1 MSVSR
6 PSAPVPL
13 RPLIAASW
21 ARSARSGVRP
31 DRLDP
36 AAADDVAVGGRLSTL
51 ATPVLDRLGRHLDET
66 RATLVLTDARA
77 RVLDRRAG
85 MTGLADVLDEVGLVP
100 GHSYAEDAVGTNGMG
115 TAAEERRPVTVVG
128 EEHYAES
135 LRGLTCVGVPVVH
148 PVTGRLEGIVDL
160 TCFNDDAG
168 RWMTPLA
175 MEVAHAVEMQLAGS
189 ATRTEQALL
198 AAFVARSRRTS
209 TPIVAVTADI
219 VLTNPAAARLL
230 APQDHQ
236 QLWEVVSGLGTT
248 ELAAEVALADGS
260 SVQARFEPV
269 EVGRLTAG
277 AVIALD
283 RIGNEAPVPHRRRR
297 STARVEPAAAGGPA
311 FHGGTMHGDAMERGP
326 VDQPSAVGT
335 VGAVGA
341 SPAWRRAARELAQA
355 VAAGTTAVLRG
366 PSGAGKLTL
375 ARAQL
380 PDAVVLDA
388 TRAVIDGPQAWLQQA
403 AAHLAGAEPIVARRV
418 DLLDAAT
425 AMGLATLLQGA
436 PDAIVVATAVDGAG
450 EPGLLHGFGAVVAVP
465 GLEARLD
472 DLPALARALVG
483 RMLPSETPAI
493 APEAL
498 QALARAE
505 WPGQVRQ
512 LEQVLRHALAQ
523 RTRDRILLD
532 DLPTA
537 VRAVAHRRRLT
548 PREQR
553 DCQAITAALADA
565 EGNKVLAAELLGMSR
580 STLYRKMS
588 AFGLD
593 LDRRAY

>member
-1 MSVSR
+1 M
-6 PSAPVPL
+6 PL

-51 ATPVLDRLGRHLDET
+51 ATPVLDRLGRHLDDT

-175 MEVAHAVEMQLAGS
+175 MEVAHAVERQLAEA
-189 ATRTEQALL
+189 ATHTEQALL

-236 QLWEVVSGLGTT
+236 QLWEVVSALGST
-248 ELAAEVALADGS
+248 ELAAKVALADGS

-283 RIGNEAPVPHRRRR
+283 RISDEALVAHRRRR
-297 STARVEPAAAGGPA
+297 STARVEPTAVRGPA
-311 FHGGTMHGDAMERGP
+311 FHGDAMHSGAMQRGAL
-326 VDQPSAVGT
+326 DHST
-335 VGAVGA
+335 AVGA
-341 SPAWRRAARELAQA
+341 SPAWRRAARELARA
-355 VAAGTTAVLRG
+355 VDGGATVVLRG

-388 TRAVIDGPQAWLQQA
+388 TRAVIDGPQAWLRQA
-403 AAHLAGAEPIVARRV
+403 AAHLAGAEPVVARRV

-425 AMGLATLLQGA
+425 AMGLATLLHGA
-436 PDAIVVATAVDGAG
+436 PDATVVATAVDGAG

-465 GLEARLD
+465 GLDARLD

-523 RTRDRILLD
+523 RTQDRILLD

-565 EGNKVLAAELLGMSR
+565 EGNKVLAAELLGLSR

>member
-1 MSVSR
+1 MASR
-6 PSAPVPL
+6 STAPPPL
-13 RPLIAASW
+13 RPEIAASW
-21 ARSARSGVRP
+21 ARCARSGVRP
-31 DRLDP
+31 DRPDP

-51 ATPVLDRLGRHLDET
+51 ATPVLDRLGRHLDDT

-85 MTGLADVLDEVGLVP
+85 ISGLADTLDEVGLVP

-128 EEHYAES
+128 EEHYAEA

-160 TCFNDDAG
+160 TCFNEDAG

-175 MEVAHAVEMQLAGS
+175 MEVAHAVAGQLEEA

-198 AAFVARSRRTS
+198 SAFVARTRRTS
-209 TPIVAVTADI
+209 TPIVAVTSDM

-236 QLWEVVSGLGTT
+236 QLWEVVAELGGT
-248 ELAAEVALADGS
+248 EVAAEVALADGS
-260 SVQARFEPV
+260 SVRARFEPV
-269 EVGRLTAG
+269 ELGRTTTG

-283 RIGNEAPVPHRRRR
+283 RLGPPPAPHRPRRSSPRPPARTAVEAP
-297 STARVEPAAAGGPA
+297 AG
-311 FHGGTMHGDAMERGP
+311 T
-326 VDQPSAVGT
+326 
-335 VGAVGA
+335 
-341 SPAWRRAARELAQA
+341 SPAWRRAARELADA
-355 VAAGTTAVLRG
+355 VADGATALLCG

-388 TRAVIDGPQAWLQQA
+388 TRAVIDGPRVWLQDA
-403 AAHLAGAEPIVARRV
+403 AAHLAGPAPVVARRV
-418 DLLDAAT
+418 DLLDPAT
-425 AMGLATLLQGA
+425 AMGLSTLLQAAPGA
-436 PDAIVVATAVDGAG
+436 TVVATAVEGAG
-450 EPGLLHGFGAVVAVP
+450 EPALLHGFGRVVAVP
-465 GLEARLD
+465 GLDARLD
-472 DLPALARALVG
+472 DLPALVRALVG
-483 RMLPSETPAI
+483 RMLPSEPPSI

-512 LEQVLRHALAQ
+512 LEQVLRQALGRRSQ
-523 RTRDRILLD
+523 GRIVLD
-532 DLPTA
+532 DLPTT
-537 VRAVAHRRRLT
+537 VRAAAHRRRLT

-553 DCQAITAALADA
+553 DCQAIATALADA

-580 STLYRKMS
+580 STLYRKMA

>member
-1 MSVSR
+1 MSP

-13 RPLIAASW
+13 RPEIAASW

-31 DRLDP
+31 DHLDP

-51 ATPVLDRLGRHLDET
+51 ASPVLDRLGRHLDDA
-66 RATLVLTDARA
+66 RATLVLTDAHA

-85 MTGLADVLDEVGLVP
+85 VAGLTDLLDDVGLVP
-100 GHSYAEDAVGTNGMG
+100 GHSYAEEAVGTNGMG
-115 TAAEERRPVTVVG
+115 TAAEERRPVVVVG
-128 EEHYAES
+128 DEHYAEP

-175 MEVAHAVEMQLAGS
+175 IEVAHAVEGRLAAA
-189 ATRTEQALL
+189 ATRTEHALL
-198 AAFVARSRRTS
+198 AAFVARSRRATS
-209 TPIVAVTADI
+209 PIVAVTADM

-230 APQDHQ
+230 GPEDHQ
-236 QLWEVVSGLGTT
+236 QLWEVVSGLGHR
-248 ELAAEVALADGS
+248 EVAAEVALADGS
-260 SVQARFEPV
+260 SVRARFEPV
-269 EVGRLTAG
+269 ELGRHTAG

-283 RIGNEAPVPHRRRR
+283 RIDASPRPVP
-297 STARVEPAAAGGPA
+297 TVIGTAAA
-311 FHGGTMHGDAMERGP
+311 R
-326 VDQPSAVGT
+326 SAPDI
-335 VGAVGA
+335 AVGA
-341 SPAWRRAARELAQA
+341 SPAWRRAVRELAG
-355 VAAGTTAVLRG
+355 AGGSVLLRG
-366 PSGAGKLTL
+366 PSGAGKVTL
-375 ARAQL
+375 ARSRH

-388 TRAVIDGPQAWLQQA
+388 ARAVLDGARGWLQRA
-403 AAHLAGAEPIVARRV
+403 DDTLRGGGPVVLRRV
-418 DLLDAAT
+418 DLLDPAT
-425 AMGLATLLQGA
+425 ALGLASLIGA
-436 PDAIVVATAVDGAG
+436 AAGPVVATAVDGAG
-450 EPGLLHGFGAVVAVP
+450 EPGLLHGFGRVVDVP

-472 DLPALARALVG
+472 DIPTLARHLLG
-483 RMLPSETPAI
+483 RMLPSGSPSI

-512 LEQVLRHALAQ
+512 LDQVLRHAVGP
-523 RTRDRILLD
+523 RTQGRILLD

-537 VRAVAHRRRLT
+537 VRAAAHRRQLT
-548 PREQR
+548 PREHR

-565 EGNKVLAAELLGMSR
+565 EGNKALAAELLGISR
-580 STLYRKMS
+580 STLYRKMA

>member
-1 MSVSR
+1 M
-6 PSAPVPL
+6 SAPPPL
-13 RPLIAASW
+13 RPEIAASW

-31 DRLDP
+31 DRPDP

-51 ATPVLDRLGRHLDET
+51 ATPVLDRLGRHLDDT

-77 RVLDRRAG
+77 RVLERRAG
-85 MTGLADVLDEVGLVP
+85 VSGLADTLDEVGLVP
-100 GHSYAEDAVGTNGMG
+100 GHSYAESAVGTNGMG
-115 TAAEERRPVTVVG
+115 TAAEERRPVAVIG
-128 EEHYAES
+128 DEHYAEA

-148 PVTGRLEGIVDL
+148 PVTGRLEGIIDL
-160 TCFNDDAG
+160 TCFNEDAG

-175 MEVAHAVEMQLAGS
+175 MEVAHAVAGQLEEA
-189 ATRTEQALL
+189 ATHTEHALL
-198 AAFVARSRRTS
+198 SAFVARSRRTS

-236 QLWEVVSGLGTT
+236 QLWEVVAGLGAT
-248 ELAAEVALADGS
+248 EVAAEVALADGS
-260 SVQARFEPV
+260 SVRARFEPV
-269 EVGRLTAG
+269 EVGKLTAG

-283 RIGNEAPVPHRRRR
+283 RVGEDAPPAPRRHRHR
-297 STARVEPAAAGGPA
+297 TAGRTDPPAEQAPA
-311 FHGGTMHGDAMERGP
+311 VA
-326 VDQPSAVGT
+326 S
-335 VGAVGA
+335 
-341 SPAWRRAARELAQA
+341 SPAWRRAARELSEA
-355 VAAGTTAVLRG
+355 VAAGTTAVLCG

-388 TRAVIDGPQAWLQQA
+388 TRAVIDGPQAWLHGA
-403 AAHLAGAEPIVARRV
+403 AAHLARSAPVIARRV

-425 AMGLATLLQGA
+425 ARGLSTLLEAA
-436 PDAIVVATAVDGAG
+436 PGTTVVATAVDGAG
-450 EPGLLHGFGAVVAVP
+450 EPGLLHGFGRVVAVP
-465 GLEARLD
+465 GLDARLD
-472 DLPALARALVG
+472 DLPDLVRTLIG
-483 RMLPSETPAI
+483 RMLPSETPSI

-512 LEQVLRHALAQ
+512 LEQVLRQALGR
-523 RTRDRILLD
+523 RTQGRILLD
-532 DLPTA
+532 DLPTT
-537 VRAVAHRRRLT
+537 VRAAAHRRRLT

>member
-1 MSVSR
+1 MSV
-6 PSAPVPL
+6 PPPIL
-13 RPLIAASW
+13 RPEIAASW

-31 DRLDP
+31 DRPDP
-36 AAADDVAVGGRLSTL
+36 VAIDDVAVGGRLSTL
-51 ATPVLDRLGRHLDET
+51 ATPVLDRLGRHLDDT

-85 MTGLADVLDEVGLVP
+85 VAGLADVLDEVGLVP

-128 EEHYAES
+128 DEHYAEA

-160 TCFNDDAG
+160 TCFNEDAG

-175 MEVAHAVEMQLAGS
+175 MEVAHAVESRLEEA
-189 ATRTEQALL
+189 ATRTEQAMLS
-198 AAFVARSRRTS
+198 AFVARTRRTS
-209 TPIVAVTADI
+209 TAVVAVTADM

-230 APQDHQ
+230 APRDHQ
-236 QLWEVVSGLGTT
+236 QLWEVVAGLGAT
-248 ELAAEVALADGS
+248 EVATEVALSDGS
-260 SVQARFEPV
+260 SVRARFEPV

-283 RIGNEAPVPHRRRR
+283 RIDDAAPPAAPRRHRSVAPVASVAP
-297 STARVEPAAAGGPA
+297 
-311 FHGGTMHGDAMERGP
+311 D
-326 VDQPSAVGT
+326 AVGS
-335 VGAVGA
+335 
-341 SPAWRRAARELAQA
+341 SPAWRRAERELADA
-355 VAAGTTAVLRG
+355 VAGGATAVLCG
-366 PSGAGKLTL
+366 PSGCGKLTL
-375 ARAQL
+375 ARARL
-380 PDAVVLDA
+380 PEAVVLDA
-388 TRAVIDGPQAWLQQA
+388 TRAVIDGPRAWLHAA
-403 AAHLAGAEPIVARRV
+403 AAHLARGAPVVARRV
-418 DLLDAAT
+418 DLLDPAT

-436 PDAIVVATAVDGAG
+436 PATTVVATAVDGAG
-450 EPGLLHGFGAVVAVP
+450 EPSLLHGFDRVVAVP
-465 GLEARLD
+465 GLESRLD
-472 DLPALARALVG
+472 DLPDLVRTLIG
-483 RMLPSETPAI
+483 RVLPSETPSI

-512 LEQVLRHALAQ
+512 LEQVLRQALGR
-523 RTRDRILLD
+523 RTRGRIHLD

-537 VRAVAHRRRLT
+537 VRATAHRRRLT

-553 DCQAITAALADA
+553 DCRAITAALADA

-580 STLYRKMS
+580 STLYRKMA